1 MRLECNW
8 CPPRTRWTPNQI
20 RQNLGRR
27 SSCDAYEPATYD
39 WFTTCIL
46 ANGSQTIHLRP
57 RERRQ
62 DLEVLFLNRQ
72 QSRLLM
78 NALNEI
84 AHDETLPY
92 GPATQAVYRA
102 FWSALKGQ

>member
-1 MRLECNW
+1 MSAMTNNAQG
-8 CPPRTRWTPNQI
+8 TPQSAPQ
-20 RQNLGRR
+20 R
-27 SSCDAYEPATYD
+27 EPATYD

-62 DLEVLFLNRQ
+62 ELEVLFLDEQ
-72 QSRLLM
+72 QSRLLI

-84 AHDETLPY
+84 AQDLSLPY
-92 GPATQAVYRA
+92 GPAAQAVYRA